1 MEIKYEIYIAAKPE
15 QVWNI
20 LVSKE
25 ESSKIFHGCGIE
37 SDFKTGSKYAYV
49 GPGPSGDKT
58 VHVEGKILEI
68 VPNKILSMTLL
79 VGSVY
84 GEHYKNFESRTVY
97 TLEPYGK
104 LTRLKLVNDQIKEGD
119 PSYERSAD
127 GGWARVLSSIKS
139 LAETGKP
146 LDLPMGEGS

>member
-15 QVWNI
+15 EVWKI

-25 ESSKIFHGCGIE
+25 ESGKIFHGCGIE
-37 SDFKTGSKYAYV
+37 SDFKIGSKYAYI
-49 GPGPSGDKT
+49 GPGIAGDRT
-58 VHVEGKILEI
+58 SHVEGKILEI
-68 VPNKILSMTLL
+68 IPNQLLSTSMV

-84 GEHYKNFESRTVY
+84 GAHYADFESRTIY
-97 TLEPYGK
+97 KLEAFGK
-104 LTRLKLVNDQIKEGD
+104 LTRLILINDQIKEGD
-119 PSYERSAD
+119 PSYQRSAD

-146 LDLPMGEGS
+146 LELPMD